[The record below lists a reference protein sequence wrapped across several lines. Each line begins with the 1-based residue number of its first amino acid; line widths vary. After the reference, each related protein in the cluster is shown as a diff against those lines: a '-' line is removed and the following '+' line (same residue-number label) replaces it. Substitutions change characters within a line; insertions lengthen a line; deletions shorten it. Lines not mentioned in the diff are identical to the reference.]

1 MQEHEQLIRDAH
13 AVFLPAI
20 DSESLPTHIGE
31 HLAAGGTSVL
41 LGESRAEYLAR
52 EMSPDRQAAET
63 AAWFSEITSEIRNRA
78 GGKALIAID
87 QELGGIQRL
96 HGLATPLPS
105 PAEAHVADSWSIKS
119 AASGLADECSNLGIN
134 VVLSPIVDVVTGPN
148 PWLSS
153 RTVSSDAAA
162 VSRISTAF
170 VYGLQS
176 SGQMAATAKHFP
188 GHPAVPLD
196 PAVDAAS
203 VAEVTRS
210 DLEPS
215 LKAFSDVIDAGVKVV
230 MMGPTLVP
238 AFDPD
243 HASSRSAD
251 TVHYL
256 RTDLGFGGVVLS
268 DDLDAPGILRGRSL
282 EETAVE
288 ALVAGVDWLLVA
300 GTPQLPDLVD
310 AVLEAVER
318 EHLSSGRLRE
328 AALAVGTLTHDI
340 G

>member
-1 MQEHEQLIRDAH
+1 MQEREQLIRDAH

-20 DSESLPTHIGE
+20 DSESLPTHIAQ

-41 LGESRAEYLAR
+41 LGESRSEYLAR
-52 EMSPDRQAAET
+52 KMSPDRQATET
-63 AAWFSEITSEIRNRA
+63 AEWFSEITSEIRKRT
-78 GGKALIAID
+78 GGQALVAID

-105 PAEAHVADSWSIKS
+105 PAEAQVADSWSIKS
-119 AASGLADECSNLGIN
+119 AASGLADECSSLGVN

-153 RTVSSDAAA
+153 RTVSSDAAT
-162 VSRISTAF
+162 VSRVSSAF

-176 SGQMAATAKHFP
+176 SGRMAATAKHFP
-188 GHPAVPLD
+188 GHPVVPLD
-196 PAVDAAS
+196 PAIDAAS
-203 VAEVTRS
+203 VAEATRS
-210 DLEPS
+210 DLAPS
-215 LKAFSDVIDAGVKVV
+215 LDAFTAVIDAGVKVV
-230 MMGPTLVP
+230 MLGPTLVP

-256 RTDLGFGGVVLS
+256 RTALGFGGVVLS

>member
-1 MQEHEQLIRDAH
+1 MQEREQLVRDAH

-20 DSESLPTHIGE
+20 ESESLPTYIAE

-41 LGESRAEYLAR
+41 LGESRSEYLAR

-63 AAWFSEITSEIRNRA
+63 AEWFSEITGEIRHRT
-78 GGKALIAID
+78 GGKALVAID

-96 HGLATPLPS
+96 HGLATALPS
-105 PAEAHVADSWSIKS
+105 PAEARVADSWTIKS
-119 AASGLADECSNLGIN
+119 AASGLADECSSLGVN
-134 VVLSPIVDVVTGPN
+134 VVLSPIVDVVTGSN

-153 RTVSSDAAA
+153 RTISSDAAT
-162 VSRISTAF
+162 VSRVSTAF

-176 SGQMAATAKHFP
+176 SGRIAATAKHFP
-188 GHPAVPLD
+188 GHPVVPLD
-196 PAVDAAS
+196 PAGDAAS
-203 VAEVTRS
+203 MAEATRG
-210 DLEPS
+210 DLAPS
-215 LKAFSDVIDAGVKVV
+215 LEAFRAVIDAGVKVV
-230 MMGPTLVP
+230 MLGPTLVP

-256 RTDLGFGGVVLS
+256 RTALGFGGVVLS
-268 DDLDAPGILRGRSL
+268 SDLNTPGILRGRSL
-282 EETAVE
+282 GETAVE
-288 ALVAGVDWLLVA
+288 ALIAGVDWLLVA

-310 AVLEAVER
+310 AVLEAVDR

-328 AALAVGTLTHDI
+328 AARAVATLTHDI

>member
-1 MQEHEQLIRDAH
+1 MEERERLIRDAH

-20 DSESLPTHIGE
+20 DSDALPNHIGE
-31 HLAAGGTSVL
+31 HLDRGGMSVL

-52 EMSPDRQAAET
+52 RMSSDRQVAET
-63 AAWFSEITSEIRNRA
+63 AEWFSEITSEIRRRA
-78 GGKALIAID
+78 GGQALVAID

-105 PAEAHVADSWSIKS
+105 PSDARLVDTWSIKS
-119 AASGLADECSNLGIN
+119 AASRLADECSALGVN
-134 VVLSPIVDVVTGPN
+134 VVLSPIVDIVTGPN
-148 PWLSS
+148 PWLSARTIS
-153 RTVSSDAAA
+153 SEVETVSR
-162 VSRISTAF
+162 VSASF

-176 SGQMAATAKHFP
+176 SGRTAATAKHFP
-188 GHPAVPLD
+188 GHPSVPLD
-196 PAVDAAS
+196 PAVEAS
-203 VAEVTRS
+203 SVVEGTRD

-215 LKAFSDVIDAGVKVV
+215 LEAFKAVIDAGVKVV

-238 AFDPD
+238 PFDPD

-251 TVHYL
+251 TVHAL

-268 DDLDAPGILRGRSL
+268 DDLDAPAILRGRSL

-288 ALVAGVDWLLVA
+288 ALIAGVDWLLVA
-300 GTPQLPDLVD
+300 GTPMLPDLVD
-310 AVLEAVER
+310 GVLKAIDR
-318 EHLSSGRLRE
+318 EHLSSARLHE
-328 AALAVGTLTHDI
+328 AARAVRTLTHDI